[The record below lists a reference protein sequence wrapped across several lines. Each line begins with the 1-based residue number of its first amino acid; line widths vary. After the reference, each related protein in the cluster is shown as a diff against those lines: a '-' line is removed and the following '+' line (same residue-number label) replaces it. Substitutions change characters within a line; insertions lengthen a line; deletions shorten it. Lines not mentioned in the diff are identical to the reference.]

1 MQRSHARKLRFL
13 LFQKRKPAN
22 FRGKTEQIT
31 ASFRAY
37 HTAIRYLSPRQRL
50 LLGAQKTHA
59 ERLIYC
65 NCLTYSYLSKPSF
78 PCDISALRRL
88 RNSTG
93 DSQAHKTAKFS
104 NFEGMKWL
112 RAREQIERCDVCNRA
127 VVQVVMNRK
136 IMCFSVSA

>member
-31 ASFRAY
+31 ASFRAN